1 MFYKYYNIHTVKVC
15 LFTKLSPCQFY
26 TLQKTSKQHEPIQ
39 TQINET
45 ISEASV
51 KHHQV
56 RHSSQCL
63 ILKII

>member
-1 MFYKYYNIHTVKVC
+1 M
-15 LFTKLSPCQFY
+15 FTKLSRCHFY
-26 TLQKTSKQHEPIQ
+26 ILQKTSQQHETIQ

-63 ILKII
+63 VLKII